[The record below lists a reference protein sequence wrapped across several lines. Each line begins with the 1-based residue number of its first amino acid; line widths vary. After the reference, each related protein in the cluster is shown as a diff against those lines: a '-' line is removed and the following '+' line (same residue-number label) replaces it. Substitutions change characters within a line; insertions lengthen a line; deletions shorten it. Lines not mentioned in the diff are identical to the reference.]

1 MDSGSLLPESRN
13 ALIERSYEQGSS
25 LRECAAAFEI
35 SHERVRQIL
44 LQRGVTLRSTKAR
57 QEYGIV
63 KGLSQL
69 GPLTAKAKAEG

>member
-13 ALIERSYEQGSS
+13 ALIERSYTEGSS

-44 LQRGVTLRSTKAR
+44 LARGVVLRSTAAR
-57 QEYGIV
+57 KEYGVV
-63 KGLSQL
+63 KGLGQL
-69 GPLTAKAKAEG
+69 GRVGAARATK